1 MVKKIQGL
9 EAREKFYEYLAN
21 KKLSLS
27 ETIKA
32 MRAIVGMTQPE
43 YAKFVGIAPRI
54 IIDLERGVGNPT
66 LETLRKI
73 GKPFRLDIIYTFKNA
88 QNAEN

>member
-1 MVKKIQGL
+1 MAKKIQGI
-9 EAREKFYEYLAN
+9 EAREKFYEQLAN
-21 KKLSLS
+21 KQLTLAQ
-27 ETIKA
+27 TVKA

-43 YAKFVGIAPRI
+43 YAKFVGVAPRI

-73 GKPFRLDIIYTFKNA
+73 GSPFRLDVFLDL
-88 QNAEN
+88 QS